1 MQNTILIHAP
11 GRRQGRGAL
20 VLAYT
25 ALFALLMGIWAAI
38 FALNGQSFIQYGDT
52 LKQHYPFLVYY
63 GRWLRQA
70 ARCVLTGAAVPTW
83 DFSIGY
89 GADIITTLSYYGL
102 GDPLDLLAAFV
113 PGRWTEQ
120 LLEGLIVLRLY
131 LAGLAF
137 MAFSRRHGNSRFGT
151 LLGTLAYVFSAWPI
165 QAGLIEPVFLVPM
178 YCFPLMLL
186 GADDLFEGRSPVL
199 YIATIALTAL
209 SNFLFFY
216 MAAVLLVLYAIAV
229 YSKRYG
235 AKNLR
240 TLPPLL
246 AKFIGFALVGI
257 AISAVTLLPT
267 AQELFGSARFGLTR
281 ETAPYPFY
289 RFFELL
295 ANMTTGMGYDA
306 YSTYAGVTSAAFL
319 GVLVL
324 FAKPRQNTVLKC
336 AWLGLLAVFVLAADG
351 VSRRGVQAVLLAG
364 CCLGVVMNLG
374 GYYGIEEADA
384 VNEYRPAGYAWSTTV
399 QDNPAVTLH
408 LMEDQSYWRYDSLV
422 NEPINSPMLLDV
434 YGTGYFFSLNNSYL
448 SSLFRELGQNT
459 PVEYD
464 YRGLQ
469 NRTPLETLF
478 GVKYALCAPDST
490 GALPA
495 LFDSQAVQAA
505 EIGGSTVAVYPNT
518 AALPIG
524 YTAQN
529 QISRETY
536 DALTPLQK
544 QDALLDGVVLEET
557 GLLPEAE
564 LTGDTVSPAAE
575 MELDGVQ
582 QLDETTYYAP
592 QDGGRIT
599 LTIAQ
604 PVADCETAF
613 VVQGMQYTATSPLDA
628 MSEEELSAMSAHDR
642 RSLQKQYAHFWRKDS
657 VYLRLLSNI
666 GEGRIEYNRPNSQY
680 YCGRHDF
687 VYNFGT
693 SDEPLQ
699 QITIVLPFAGYYQF
713 DRLAVECQKLDTVA
727 ARAENLGAEN
737 LQNVTLGTNSLGGE
751 ITTTR
756 SSVLVVQ
763 LPYSTGW
770 SVTVDGT
777 PAQVLRAD
785 TAFLGVAL
793 EPGSHTV
800 AFTYKTPG
808 LTAGAALSAAGVVLL
823 ATIWAVPALRK
834 KSKKR
839 RK

>member
-1 MQNTILIHAP
+1 M
-11 GRRQGRGAL
+11 
-20 VLAYT
+20 
-25 ALFALLMGIWAAI
+25 
-38 FALNGQSFIQYGDT
+38 
-52 LKQHYPFLVYY
+52 
-63 GRWLRQA
+63 
-70 ARCVLTGAAVPTW
+70 
-83 DFSIGY
+83 
-89 GADIITTLSYYGL
+89 
-102 GDPLDLLAAFV
+102 
-113 PGRWTEQ
+113 
-120 LLEGLIVLRLY
+120 
-131 LAGLAF
+131 
-137 MAFSRRHGNSRFGT
+137 
-151 LLGTLAYVFSAWPI
+151 
-165 QAGLIEPVFLVPM
+165 
-178 YCFPLMLL
+178 
-186 GADDLFEGRSPVL
+186 
-199 YIATIALTAL
+199 
-209 SNFLFFY
+209 
-216 MAAVLLVLYAIAV
+216 
-229 YSKRYG
+229 
-235 AKNLR
+235 
-240 TLPPLL
+240 
-246 AKFIGFALVGI
+246 
-257 AISAVTLLPT
+257 
-267 AQELFGSARFGLTR
+267 
-281 ETAPYPFY
+281 
-289 RFFELL
+289 
-295 ANMTTGMGYDA
+295 
-306 YSTYAGVTSAAFL
+306 
-319 GVLVL
+319 
-324 FAKPRQNTVLKC
+324 
-336 AWLGLLAVFVLAADG
+336 
-351 VSRRGVQAVLLAG
+351 
-364 CCLGVVMNLG
+364 
-374 GYYGIEEADA
+374 
-384 VNEYRPAGYAWSTTV
+384 
-399 QDNPAVTLH
+399 
-408 LMEDQSYWRYDSLV
+408 
-422 NEPINSPMLLDV
+422 
-434 YGTGYFFSLNNSYL
+434 
-448 SSLFRELGQNT
+448 
-459 PVEYD
+459 EYD

-680 YCGRHDF
+680 YCGRHNF

>member
-1 MQNTILIHAP
+1 MHYMMEFYFESAAMILTLITVGKMLEARSKGKTTDALKSLMKLAP
-11 GRRQGRGAL
+11 KTATLVRDGAE
-20 VLAYT
+20 VT
-25 ALFALLMGIWAAI
+25 
-38 FALNGQSFIQYGDT
+38 
-52 LKQHYPFLVYY
+52 V
-63 GRWLRQA
+63 
-70 ARCVLTGAAVPTW
+70 
-83 DFSIGY
+83 
-89 GADIITTLSYYGL
+89 
-102 GDPLDLLAAFV
+102 
-113 PGRWTEQ
+113 
-120 LLEGLIVLRLY
+120 
-131 LAGLAF
+131 
-137 MAFSRRHGNSRFGT
+137 
-151 LLGTLAYVFSAWPI
+151 
-165 QAGLIEPVFLVPM
+165 
-178 YCFPLMLL
+178 
-186 GADDLFEGRSPVL
+186 
-199 YIATIALTAL
+199 
-209 SNFLFFY
+209 
-216 MAAVLLVLYAIAV
+216 AIADV
-229 YSKRYG
+229 QKG
-235 AKNLR
+235 
-240 TLPPLL
+240 
-246 AKFIGFALVGI
+246 
-257 AISAVTLLPT
+257 
-267 AQELFGSARFGLTR
+267 
-281 ETAPYPFY
+281 
-289 RFFELL
+289 
-295 ANMTTGMGYDA
+295 D
-306 YSTYAGVTSAAFL
+306 
-319 GVLVL
+319 
-324 FAKPRQNTVLKC
+324 
-336 AWLGLLAVFVLAADG
+336 VFV
-351 VSRRGVQAVLLAG
+351 V
-364 CCLGVVMNLG
+364 
-374 GYYGIEEADA
+374 
-384 VNEYRPAGYAWSTTV
+384 RPGE
-399 QDNPAVTLH
+399 N
-408 LMEDQSYWRYDSLV
+408 
-422 NEPINSPMLLDV
+422 I
-434 YGTGYFFSLNNSYL
+434 
-448 SSLFRELGQNT
+448 
-459 PVEYD
+459 PV
-464 YRGLQ
+464 
-469 NRTPLETLF
+469 
-478 GVKYALCAPDST
+478 
-490 GALPA
+490 
-495 LFDSQAVQAA
+495 
-505 EIGGSTVAVYPNT
+505 
-518 AALPIG
+518 
-524 YTAQN
+524 
-529 QISRETY
+529 
-536 DALTPLQK
+536 
-544 QDALLDGVVLEET
+544 DGVVLEET
-557 GLLPEAE
+557 GLLPEAK

-823 ATIWAVPALRK
+823 AAIWAVPALRK

>member
-11 GRRQGRGAL
+11 GRRQGRGTL

-63 GRWLRQA
+63 GRWLRQV
-70 ARCVLTGAAVPTW
+70 ARCV
-83 DFSIGY
+83 
-89 GADIITTLSYYGL
+89 
-102 GDPLDLLAAFV
+102 
-113 PGRWTEQ
+113 
-120 LLEGLIVLRLY
+120 
-131 LAGLAF
+131 
-137 MAFSRRHGNSRFGT
+137 
-151 LLGTLAYVFSAWPI
+151 
-165 QAGLIEPVFLVPM
+165 
-178 YCFPLMLL
+178 
-186 GADDLFEGRSPVL
+186 
-199 YIATIALTAL
+199 
-209 SNFLFFY
+209 
-216 MAAVLLVLYAIAV
+216 
-229 YSKRYG
+229 
-235 AKNLR
+235 
-240 TLPPLL
+240 
-246 AKFIGFALVGI
+246 
-257 AISAVTLLPT
+257 
-267 AQELFGSARFGLTR
+267 
-281 ETAPYPFY
+281 
-289 RFFELL
+289 
-295 ANMTTGMGYDA
+295 
-306 YSTYAGVTSAAFL
+306 
-319 GVLVL
+319 
-324 FAKPRQNTVLKC
+324 
-336 AWLGLLAVFVLAADG
+336 
-351 VSRRGVQAVLLAG
+351 
-364 CCLGVVMNLG
+364 
-374 GYYGIEEADA
+374 
-384 VNEYRPAGYAWSTTV
+384 
-399 QDNPAVTLH
+399 
-408 LMEDQSYWRYDSLV
+408 
-422 NEPINSPMLLDV
+422 
-434 YGTGYFFSLNNSYL
+434 
-448 SSLFRELGQNT
+448 
-459 PVEYD
+459 
-464 YRGLQ
+464 
-469 NRTPLETLF
+469 
-478 GVKYALCAPDST
+478 
-490 GALPA
+490 
-495 LFDSQAVQAA
+495 
-505 EIGGSTVAVYPNT
+505 
-518 AALPIG
+518 
-524 YTAQN
+524 
-529 QISRETY
+529 
-536 DALTPLQK
+536 
-544 QDALLDGVVLEET
+544 
-557 GLLPEAE
+557 LPEAE

-628 MSEEELSAMSAHDR
+628 MNEEELSAMSAHDR

-823 ATIWAVPALRK
+823 AAIWAVPALRK

>member
-1 MQNTILIHAP
+1 
-11 GRRQGRGAL
+11 
-20 VLAYT
+20 
-25 ALFALLMGIWAAI
+25 
-38 FALNGQSFIQYGDT
+38 
-52 LKQHYPFLVYY
+52 
-63 GRWLRQA
+63 
-70 ARCVLTGAAVPTW
+70 
-83 DFSIGY
+83 
-89 GADIITTLSYYGL
+89 
-102 GDPLDLLAAFV
+102 
-113 PGRWTEQ
+113 
-120 LLEGLIVLRLY
+120 
-131 LAGLAF
+131 
-137 MAFSRRHGNSRFGT
+137 
-151 LLGTLAYVFSAWPI
+151 
-165 QAGLIEPVFLVPM
+165 
-178 YCFPLMLL
+178 
-186 GADDLFEGRSPVL
+186 
-199 YIATIALTAL
+199 
-209 SNFLFFY
+209 
-216 MAAVLLVLYAIAV
+216 
-229 YSKRYG
+229 
-235 AKNLR
+235 
-240 TLPPLL
+240 
-246 AKFIGFALVGI
+246 
-257 AISAVTLLPT
+257 
-267 AQELFGSARFGLTR
+267 
-281 ETAPYPFY
+281 
-289 RFFELL
+289 
-295 ANMTTGMGYDA
+295 
-306 YSTYAGVTSAAFL
+306 
-319 GVLVL
+319 
-324 FAKPRQNTVLKC
+324 
-336 AWLGLLAVFVLAADG
+336 
-351 VSRRGVQAVLLAG
+351 
-364 CCLGVVMNLG
+364 MNLG

-680 YCGRHDF
+680 YCGRHNF

-713 DRLAVECQKLDTVA
+713 DRLAVEYQKLDTVA

>member
-1 MQNTILIHAP
+1 
-11 GRRQGRGAL
+11 
-20 VLAYT
+20 
-25 ALFALLMGIWAAI
+25 
-38 FALNGQSFIQYGDT
+38 
-52 LKQHYPFLVYY
+52 
-63 GRWLRQA
+63 
-70 ARCVLTGAAVPTW
+70 
-83 DFSIGY
+83 
-89 GADIITTLSYYGL
+89 
-102 GDPLDLLAAFV
+102 
-113 PGRWTEQ
+113 
-120 LLEGLIVLRLY
+120 
-131 LAGLAF
+131 
-137 MAFSRRHGNSRFGT
+137 
-151 LLGTLAYVFSAWPI
+151 
-165 QAGLIEPVFLVPM
+165 
-178 YCFPLMLL
+178 
-186 GADDLFEGRSPVL
+186 
-199 YIATIALTAL
+199 
-209 SNFLFFY
+209 
-216 MAAVLLVLYAIAV
+216 
-229 YSKRYG
+229 
-235 AKNLR
+235 
-240 TLPPLL
+240 
-246 AKFIGFALVGI
+246 
-257 AISAVTLLPT
+257 
-267 AQELFGSARFGLTR
+267 
-281 ETAPYPFY
+281 
-289 RFFELL
+289 
-295 ANMTTGMGYDA
+295 
-306 YSTYAGVTSAAFL
+306 
-319 GVLVL
+319 
-324 FAKPRQNTVLKC
+324 
-336 AWLGLLAVFVLAADG
+336 
-351 VSRRGVQAVLLAG
+351 
-364 CCLGVVMNLG
+364 
-374 GYYGIEEADA
+374 
-384 VNEYRPAGYAWSTTV
+384 
-399 QDNPAVTLH
+399 
-408 LMEDQSYWRYDSLV
+408 
-422 NEPINSPMLLDV
+422 MLLDV

-564 LTGDTVSPAAE
+564 LTGDMVSPAAE

-604 PVADCETAF
+604 PVADCEAAF

-699 QITIVLPFAGYYQF
+699 QITVVLPFAGYYQF

-823 ATIWAVPALRK
+823 AAIWAVPALRK

-839 RK
+839 CK